1 MLNALRIKEYKV
13 NLIYIFHCRP
23 PQNQAGAVFLY
34 RAAAAGVPLQEAA

>member
-1 MLNALRIKEYKV
+1 MLNALHIKENKV
-13 NLIYIFHCRP
+13 NLIHNFYCRP